1 MKAYWTMMAVN
12 RLQRLQQVHDY
23 LGQSDP
29 APMMFVERLTR
40 LDDNIC
46 RDPEVGYEVP
56 YFIEDDV
63 REVIDGSYRVI
74 YRILEDE
81 IHILTVRHVPRAV
94 PARAYQR

>member
-1 MKAYWTMMAVN
+1 MKAYWTIKAVN

-23 LGQSDP
+23 LGQSEP
-29 APMMFVERLTR
+29 VPMMFVERLTR
-40 LDDNIC
+40 LADNIC
-46 RDPEVGYEVP
+46 RDPEAGYEVP
-56 YFIEDDV
+56 YFVDEDV

-81 IHILTVRHVPRAV
+81 IHILTVRHVPRAI